1 MLLRLK
7 CVAFNRMTPA
17 LTPGDDFVLSLT
29 PAGSAIVLPIT
40 PTVLSHIAQAMQAGA
55 LIEQS
60 DPPSP
65 QEVLAFVEA
74 RLLELAE
81 AGEGHPPPALISLA
95 G

>member
-1 MLLRLK
+1 
-7 CVAFNRMTPA
+7 MTPA
-17 LTPGDDFVLSLT
+17 LTPGDDFFLSLA
-29 PAGSAIVLPIT
+29 PDGSAIVLPIT
-40 PTVLSHIAQAMQAGA
+40 PTVLAHIGQALQDGA
-55 LIEQS
+55 LITQS

-81 AGEGHPPPALISLA
+81 AGEGHPPPALIALA